1 MKINKETTIGEILK
15 NFENAKEVLTSFGM
29 HCFSCPM
36 SQMET
41 IEEAGM
47 VHGLDADEMIK
58 ELNEKLVKIK
68 K

>member
-47 VHGLDADEMIK
+47 VHGLDVDEMIK
-58 ELNEKLVKIK
+58 DLNEKLVKIK